1 MYPIRSAAQALPT
14 SCYYEKAEIHRRVQP
29 DLSDESWRVSDNAFH
44 RAPVDAVDNPVIPY
58 QLSSAVDAMQ
68 PFMKMITIIAR
79 NRKTIMGPLSLIAEH
94 LENKDSIKVAD
105 ILVKLNDSSKILA

>member
-1 MYPIRSAAQALPT
+1 MYPICSAVYALPI
-14 SCYYEKAEIHRRVQP
+14 SSYYEKSEILRQVQP
-29 DLSDESWRVSDNAFH
+29 DLSDESWCASDIAFH

-79 NRKTIMGPLSLIAEH
+79 NRKTIMEPLS
-94 LENKDSIKVAD
+94 
-105 ILVKLNDSSKILA
+105 